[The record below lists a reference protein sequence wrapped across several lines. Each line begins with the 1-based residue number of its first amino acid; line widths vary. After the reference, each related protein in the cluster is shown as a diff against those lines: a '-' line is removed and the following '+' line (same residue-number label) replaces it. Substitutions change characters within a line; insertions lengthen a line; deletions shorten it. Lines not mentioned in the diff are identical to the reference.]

1 VTLSLNKRLSNNYQF
16 LVAYTLSKAEDS
28 STDFQSAFI
37 VMNNGRGR
45 DPNNPTGL
53 PIGFDPKSEKGAA
66 TQDQRHRLVVSG
78 LYQFPWQVQ
87 FSTILTA
94 ASGRPF
100 TPLAGVDLNGDGD
113 GGAFPS
119 DRARTNPADAST
131 SVKRNSATMKNQFIV
146 DTRLSKRFTFSG
158 RKAVEGIFDV
168 FNLLDRANYT
178 EINNIFGTGAFPSSP
193 QKDAA
198 GRVTYGR
205 YTEALPGRQMQL
217 AVKLTF

>member
-1 VTLSLNKRLSNNYQF
+1 VS
-16 LVAYTLSKAEDS
+16 YTLSKAEDT

-37 VMNNGRGR
+37 VQNSGRGR
-45 DPNNPTGL
+45 DPNNPKGL
-53 PIGFDPKSEKGAA
+53 PIGFDPHSEKGAA
-66 TQDQRHRLVVSG
+66 SHDQRHRLVLSG

-87 FSTILTA
+87 FSTIVTA
-94 ASGRPF
+94 ASGRPY

-119 DRARTNPADAST
+119 DRARTIPADPAT
-131 SVKRNSATMKNQFIV
+131 SVKRNSQTMRNQIIV
-146 DTRLSKRFTFSG
+146 DTRLSKRFSWGG
-158 RKAVEGIFDV
+158 RRAVEGILDV

-178 EINNIFGTGAFPSSP
+178 EINNIFGSGAFPSTP
-193 QKDAA
+193 QKDAQ

-217 AVKLTF
+217 AVKLIF